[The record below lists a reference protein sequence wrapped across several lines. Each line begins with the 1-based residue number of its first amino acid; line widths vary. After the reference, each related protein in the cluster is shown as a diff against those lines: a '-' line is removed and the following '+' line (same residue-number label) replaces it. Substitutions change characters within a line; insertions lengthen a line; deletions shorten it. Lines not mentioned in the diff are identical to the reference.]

1 MTEDGGAER
10 PGSSLGEGA
19 EIPREPPPGAPGCAP
34 KPACDDPEAPAR
46 VAALMAS
53 PAYRLADDDVDFLK
67 SDLARGVRL
76 ELEYFKAEAA
86 LRAQGI
92 GHAIVVFGS
101 SRIAEPA
108 AALRALEAARAAAAA
123 APGDRAGLRAL
134 RTAERRVSA
143 SRWYAV
149 AREFAAL
156 LAQVPERPHG
166 ERVAI
171 VTGGG
176 PGLMEA
182 ANRGGFEAGAISVGL
197 NIDLPHEQ
205 YPNPYLSDG
214 LALRF
219 RYFALR
225 KMHFLQRARALVAFP
240 GGFGTFDELFETLTL
255 LQTRKAEPLPVVL
268 VGRAFWSRAVD
279 FGFLVDEGVIAP
291 EDLELFVYAETAAE
305 IRDHIARWHAER
317 RRPLLG

>member
-1 MTEDGGAER
+1 MTDDGGAER
-10 PGSSLGEGA
+10 PGSRLGDA
-19 EIPREPPPGAPGCAP
+19 DEIPCEPPPGAPGCEP
-34 KPACDDPEAPAR
+34 KPACDDPRAPAR

-53 PAYRLADDDVDFLK
+53 PAYRLADEDLGFLQ

-86 LRAQGI
+86 LRAEGI
-92 GHAIVVFGS
+92 AHAIVVFGS
-101 SRIAEPA
+101 SRIPEPA

-134 RTAERRVSA
+134 RVAERMVCA
-143 SRWYAV
+143 SRWYTV

-156 LAQVPERPHG
+156 LASVADRPHG
-166 ERVAI
+166 ERIAI

-182 ANRGGFEAGAISVGL
+182 ANRGGWEAGAVSVGL

-205 YPNPYLSDG
+205 YPNPYLSEA

-268 VGRAFWSRAVD
+268 VGREFWSRAVD
-279 FGFLVDEGVIAP
+279 FEFLADEGVIAP

-305 IRDHIARWHAER
+305 IRDHIAGWHAER
-317 RRPLLG
+317 RKPLLD